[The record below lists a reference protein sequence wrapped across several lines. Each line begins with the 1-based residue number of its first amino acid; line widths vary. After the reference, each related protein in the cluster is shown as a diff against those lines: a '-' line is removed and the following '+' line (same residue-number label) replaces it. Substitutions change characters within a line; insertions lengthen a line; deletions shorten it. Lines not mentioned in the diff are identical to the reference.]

1 MKTMRV
7 SATSLLEALAAKSK
21 TTVSPI
27 EAAALLARSSHEAA
41 VLLGQLA
48 RRGVLT
54 RLRRGLYAIVPFGKE
69 QEFGNPFVVA
79 HALAQGPHF
88 ISHLGA
94 LSYHDLLLQ
103 PANVVH
109 VSVSKQRPPLEIGS
123 TTFAFVPIPRAR
135 FWGFENSWVT
145 ATDAVPVSDVHRT
158 LLDACWRP
166 DLCGGI
172 AQVAT
177 AFWQARRKVNAK
189 RLVAYVR
196 KFGKKVVAKRVGFL
210 AETLGINA
218 ADIAPSLLK
227 YLGGTRPYSLI
238 DPTLPPDG
246 RFNSRWG
253 LRLNVTAE
261 EIVAATKS

>member
-7 SATSLLEALAAKSK
+7 SATTLLEALAAKSR
-21 TTVSPI
+21 TTVSPR
-27 EAAALLARSSHEAA
+27 EAASLLARSSHDAA

-54 RLRRGLYAIVPFGKE
+54 RLRRGLYAVVPFGKE
-69 QEFGNPFVVA
+69 REFGNPFVVA
-79 HALAQGPHF
+79 HALARGPHF

-94 LSYHDLLLQ
+94 LSFHDLLLQ
-103 PANVVH
+103 PSNVVH
-109 VSVSKQRPPLEIGS
+109 VSVPKQRPPLEIGP
-123 TTFAFVPIPRAR
+123 TTFVFVPIPRAG
-135 FWGFENSWVT
+135 FWGFENAWVT
-145 ATDAVPVSDVHRT
+145 TTDAVPMSDVQRT
-158 LLDACWRP
+158 LVDACWRP

-172 AQVAT
+172 AQVAS
-177 AFWQARRKVNAK
+177 AFWQARGKLDAR

-210 AETLGINA
+210 VEALAINA
-218 ADIAPSLLK
+218 ADIAPVLRK

-253 LRLNVTAE
+253 LRLNVTTE